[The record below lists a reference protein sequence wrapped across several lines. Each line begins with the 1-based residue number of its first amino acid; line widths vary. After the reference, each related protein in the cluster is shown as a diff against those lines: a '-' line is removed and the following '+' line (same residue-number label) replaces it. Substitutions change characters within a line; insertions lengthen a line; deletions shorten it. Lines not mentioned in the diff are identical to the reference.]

1 MKWKHGIINRPFVKD
16 HVGKR
21 GQGSQNS
28 GPAPTR
34 IPNFIPLNS
43 ILLPFP
49 KYKLYRISSW
59 QSGLIWI
66 LTRKPTGFDISAVS
80 LDKWYFFF
88 CIWLFISQS
97 KIISSVSAQARQIR
111 WYVGE
116 LWRVRG
122 TVEVGIFQILLFAV
136 PTQCPGVPSVSHHL
150 FPCAPVLVAMDGI
163 KIFFLYQKENKDP
176 PPHYHSSLWNVEQE
190 TTGHSHKLLME
201 GENGLTSHS

>member
-28 GPAPTR
+28 GPTPTR

-80 LDKWYFFF
+80 LDKWYIFF

-97 KIISSVSAQARQIR
+97 KIISSVSASSQADKVVCGR
-111 WYVGE
+111 
-116 LWRVRG
+116 
-122 TVEVGIFQILLFAV
+122 TVESSWYSGGGDFSNPTLRCPHPV
-136 PTQCPGVPSVSHHL
+136 PRGSLCV
-150 FPCAPVLVAMDGI
+150 
-163 KIFFLYQKENKDP
+163 P
-176 PPHYHSSLWNVEQE
+176 PPLYLCTSPSS
-190 TTGHSHKLLME
+190 
-201 GENGLTSHS
+201 NGWYQNFLPLSKRK